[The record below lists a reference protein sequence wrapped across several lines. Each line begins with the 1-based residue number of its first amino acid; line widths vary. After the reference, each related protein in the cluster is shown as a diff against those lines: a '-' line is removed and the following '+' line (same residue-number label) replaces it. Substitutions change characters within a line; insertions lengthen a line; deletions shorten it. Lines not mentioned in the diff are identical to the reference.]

1 MISKKLE
8 KAINAQIN
16 RELYSSYLYL
26 AMSNA
31 AEALVLKGSAAWF
44 KIQAGE
50 EKAHAMKFYAY
61 LHEQGAKV
69 ELEAIAKP
77 PADFGSMQA
86 MFEQTLKHERL
97 VTKFIRELMMLA
109 DVEKDYASLGLIQW
123 FVNEQVEEE
132 ANVVE
137 ILAQLKMIG
146 GSTGGLYMLDKQL
159 GKRAAG

>member
-26 AMSNA
+26 AMANA
-31 AEALVLKGSAAWF
+31 AEAAVLKGTASWF
-44 KIQAGE
+44 KIQAAE
-50 EKAHAMKFYAY
+50 ENAHAMKFYAY

-69 ELEAIAKP
+69 ELEAIGKP
-77 PADFGSMQA
+77 PADFASMQA
-86 MFEQTLKHERL
+86 MFEQTLKHEKL
-97 VTKFIRELMMLA
+97 VTKYIRDLMVMA
-109 DVEKDYASLGLIQW
+109 DAEKDYASMGLIQW
-123 FVNEQVEEE
+123 FVNEQIEEE

-146 GSTGGLYMLDKQL
+146 GSTGGLFMLDKQL

>member
-26 AMSNA
+26 AMSSA
-31 AEALVLKGSAAWF
+31 SEAMVLKGSAAWF

-50 EKAHAMKFYAY
+50 ENAHAMKFYAY

-69 ELEAIAKP
+69 EWEAIAKP

-132 ANVVE
+132 ANVIE

>member
-26 AMSNA
+26 AMANA
-31 AEALVLKGSAAWF
+31 AESMVLKGSAAWF
-44 KIQAGE
+44 KIQASE
-50 EKAHAMKFYAY
+50 ENGHAMKFYAY

-77 PADFGSMQA
+77 PADFSSMQA
-86 MFEQTLKHERL
+86 MFDQTLKHERQ
-97 VTKFIRELMMLA
+97 VTKFIRELMVLA
-109 DVEKDYASLGLIQW
+109 DSEKDYASLGLIQW

-146 GSTGGLYMLDKQL
+146 GSTGGLYMLDRQL

>member
-16 RELYSSYLYL
+16 REMYSSYLYL

-31 AEALVLKGSAAWF
+31 AEALVLKGSANWF
-44 KIQAGE
+44 KIQASE
-50 EKAHAMKFYAY
+50 ENGHAMKFYAY

-77 PADFGSMQA
+77 PADFASMQA
-86 MFEQTLKHERL
+86 MFEQTLKHEKHI
-97 VTKFIRELMMLA
+97 TKCIRDLMVLA
-109 DVEKDYASLGLIQW
+109 DSEKDYASMSLIQW
-123 FVNEQVEEE
+123 FINEQVEEE